1 MERWIFFVR
10 QWIIPPIEMLIIAV
24 VIYNIY
30 KVLVRTRAI
39 PVIKGIAI
47 IVGAFVIATLLRMEI
62 ILWILNSGI
71 QFFALAIVVIFS
83 QEIRR
88 IFSKLG
94 TNNFITRLIPE
105 KDSETLNI
113 ITETVK
119 DLSEKSIGAL
129 IVFEKRV
136 GLRNYVENTGVLIDG
151 MINKELLLTIFHK
164 NTALHDG
171 SVICK
176 DDRVIA
182 ASVVL
187 PPSTKPDID
196 KLFGLRHRAGLGI
209 TEETDAVAIIVSEE
223 TGKISIAYEGKIYYN
238 IEIEKFKDRFAETLY
253 DKKNIQE
260 QSIIDKMIYK
270 SVKFVKDKKSDYK
283 IWLKKLNRKLKN
295 KEKRKKLKKK
305 NKNVLKEKEKQIK
318 VEQEEKE
325 KDVISTNTS
334 K

>member
-30 KVLVRTRAI
+30 KVLVRTRAM
-39 PVIKGIAI
+39 PVIKGIAV

-105 KDSETLNI
+105 KDSETVNI
-113 ITETVK
+113 ISETVK
-119 DLSEKSIGAL
+119 DLSAKSVGAL

-136 GLRNYVENTGVLIDG
+136 GLRNYIESTGVIIDG
-151 MINKELLLTIFHK
+151 IINKELLLTIFHK

-176 DDRVIA
+176 DDRVMA

-209 TEETDAVAIIVSEE
+209 TEETDAVAVIVSEE
-223 TGKISIAYEGKIYYN
+223 TGKISIAYEGKIFYN
-238 IEIEKFKDRFAETLY
+238 IEIEKFKDRFTETLY
-253 DKKNIQE
+253 DKKSIQE
-260 QSIIDKMIYK
+260 QGIVDKMIYK
-270 SVKFVKDKKSDYK
+270 SIKFVKDKKSDYK
-283 IWLKKLNRKLKN
+283 DWIKKLNRKFKYE
-295 KEKRKKLKKK
+295 EKRKEQKKKNTLKKK
-305 NKNVLKEKEKQIK
+305 
-318 VEQEEKE
+318 VEQKNTITKENKE
-325 KDVISTNTS
+325 KDVISNSS